1 MAAIC
6 ENEGAVSISIGM
18 NEQPLRVL
26 PSEPSLVTNSWYLTL
41 TSSVNGKTVLSVLQG
56 LSQRPIL

>member
-6 ENEGAVSISIGM
+6 ENEGTASISIGM

-26 PSEPSLVTNSWYLTL
+26 PSEPSLVTNSWHLTL

>member
-1 MAAIC
+1 MIATC
-6 ENEGAVSISIGM
+6 VNEVSISIGM

-26 PSEPSLVTNSWYLTL
+26 PFEPSLVTNSWHLIF

-56 LSQRPIL
+56 LSQCPIL